1 MIEQN
6 VLVEGFN
13 LVSFIIEHTTELIAL
28 GSALVGLI
36 SMVLRKL
43 KKANPLYILF
53 TWLTFFSVIV
63 MVNARNSHDLQSQF
77 IERAAQYEMDLHIT
91 EKRLSELE
99 LVVLDVDLDVQELEE
114 EVEKELTWT
123 N

>member
-77 IERAAQYEMDLHIT
+77 IERAAQYEMDLHTT